1 MLYSCTH
8 MATVG
13 IKGLTGNL
21 CSHNSFYLGQVSLY
35 SRSGENTDL
44 STLEGLMAAA
54 AELVST
60 LIAGEVHAAA
70 LGQ

>member
-1 MLYSCTH
+1 